1 MNISRI
7 NLNLLVALDA
17 LLTESNVSR
26 AAHKVCIT
34 QSAMSNILKQL
45 RALFQDDLLVKNGRK
60 MILTLRAE
68 ALRPEIKQFL
78 AHAECILQNN
88 PFDPCTSTRLFV
100 IGMEEYAAIILL
112 PALYAY
118 LSQHAPHI
126 KINIKNIPL
135 FAEKTMLEE
144 KEIELAIG
152 SIHPTAAKVTF
163 PHDVLLQE
171 KLVCI
176 GKPNHPLF
184 KQKISLNK
192 YLSAKHISFMP
203 ISNLVPHVVDQILEE
218 KGYERDVALRVSHIM
233 PAIYTLEC
241 TDLIATVP
249 ESIAN
254 EVSNIL
260 HFSVQD
266 CALPLPKSKLAQMWH
281 PWSQADNGC
290 VWLRNVIKEIAYG
303 IEKNQK
309 K

>member
-1 MNISRI
+1 MNISRV

-26 AAHKVCIT
+26 AADKVCVT
-34 QSAMSNILKQL
+34 QSAMSNILRQL
-45 RALFQDDLLVKNGRK
+45 RDLFQDDLLVKNGRQ

-78 AHAECILQNN
+78 AQAENILQNN
-88 PFDPCTSTRLFV
+88 PFDPATSTRLFV

-112 PALYAY
+112 PPLYAY
-118 LSQHAPHI
+118 LAEHAPHI
-126 KINIKNIPL
+126 KLHIKNIPL

-144 KEIELAIG
+144 KEVELAIG
-152 SIHPTAAKVTF
+152 SIHPSATKVKF

-184 KQKISLNK
+184 KQKISLKK
-192 YLSAKHISFMP
+192 YLAAKHVSFMP
-203 ISNLVPHVVDQILEE
+203 IGNYVPPVVDRMLEE
-218 KGYERDVALRVSHIM
+218 QGYQRNVALRVSHIM

-254 EVSNIL
+254 EVSSIL

-266 CALPLPKSKLAQMWH
+266 CAFNFPKSQLAQMWH
-281 PWSQADNGC
+281 PWAEAESGS
-290 VWLRNVIKEIAYG
+290 VWLRNVIKGIAQV
-303 IEKNQK
+303 IRNK
-309 K
+309 